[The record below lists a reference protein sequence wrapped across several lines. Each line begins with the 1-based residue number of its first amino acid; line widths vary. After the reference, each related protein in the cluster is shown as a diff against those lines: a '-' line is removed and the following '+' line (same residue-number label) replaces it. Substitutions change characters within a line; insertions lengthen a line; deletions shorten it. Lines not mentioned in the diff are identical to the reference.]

1 METPKR
7 AEYARS
13 AQMAA
18 VLRAGF
24 LYSEKRARDCV
35 FTALEMTLPN
45 SSEPTL
51 ATLTRSTLQAARL
64 EAARI
69 RYELLNSEIVTRAVF
84 NAMIRA
90 GVLLGPG
97 GHPIALGIGSYAAR
111 VAALR
116 PSFRDETECFL
127 LEYLIQTLGD
137 VGTRDH
143 LALAHVLFRQF
154 DIAIP
159 MADLEDRVVTLLD
172 SMSDRIELHGGRTYA
187 IRKERVCVE
196 TVGST

>member
-1 METPKR
+1 
-7 AEYARS
+7 
-13 AQMAA
+13 MAA

-35 FTALEMTLPN
+35 FTALERTLAN
-45 SSEPTL
+45 ASEPPTL
-51 ATLTRSTLQAARL
+51 ATLTRSTLQEARL
-64 EAARI
+64 EATRI
-69 RYELLNSEIVTRAVF
+69 RYDLVNSEIVTRAVF
-84 NAMIRA
+84 NAMTRA
-90 GVLLGPG
+90 GVLLGTD
-97 GHPIALGIGSYAAR
+97 GHPLVLSVRSYAAR
-111 VAALR
+111 VASLKR
-116 PSFRDETECFL
+116 SFRDDTECFL

-172 SMSDRIELHGGRTYA
+172 TMSDRLELRGGRTYA
-187 IRKERVCVE
+187 IRQERVCVE
-196 TVGST
+196 AVGST